1 MYGQDIEFV
10 VTIGA
15 FLFICMVLFS
25 VTESVMQAARKRR
38 K

>member
-1 MYGQDIEFV
+1 MHGQDLEFV
-10 VTIGA
+10 VAIGA

-25 VTESVMQAARKRR
+25 VTESVIQAARKRR